1 MQPKTHVVDG
11 VTFVAT
17 PYRAGTFIREDV
29 FWCQFTITCQGY
41 IEYPEDD
48 PVFGTWWTPHILE
61 LGQHGLIED
70 ALALA
75 ADELSKDEFD
85 LRSEI
90 EALDFRPELVL
101 IRDSLDRLVV
111 SGEVQCGG
119 RIRWCEAT
127 ASDAEAA
134 DVAKQV
140 DDLRSEASY
149 EAGWDNHSTAERL
162 RLRARVLA
170 GRLVDP
176 FWQAHARR
184 AVQASA
190 ATAAVA

>member
-1 MQPKTHVVDG
+1 MQPKIHVVDG

-29 FWCQFTITCQGY
+29 FWRQFTITCQGY

-61 LGQHGLIED
+61 LGQHGLIEE

-90 EALDFRPELVL
+90 EALDFIDPARF
-101 IRDSLDRLVV
+101 I
-111 SGEVQCGG
+111 
-119 RIRWCEAT
+119 
-127 ASDAEAA
+127 AESRC
-134 DVAKQV
+134 
-140 DDLRSEASY
+140 RS
-149 EAGWDNHSTAERL
+149 T
-162 RLRARVLA
+162 
-170 GRLVDP
+170 
-176 FWQAHARR
+176 
-184 AVQASA
+184 
-190 ATAAVA
+190 